1 MICSNKF
8 YSNLAHHIQSNWDPI
23 NPKFKD
29 SIRYSHEYKYTNPN
43 GVSFNI
49 LLINKWY
56 NYSSDTAFYKCE
68 FIFGEKDE
76 DIVDEDIVDDEDD
89 DGQFFRREWNEEV
102 DIVIFKV
109 KSEKSC
115 EKLSLAL
122 KEIFRLAN
130 RAEKC
135 RECNNNSA
143 DSLIL
148 SDDGKMCMECYTT
161 NYFVSRVAPNEKFK
175 CFICCKEFFNCEN
188 ANYCD
193 NKHTDLMCK
202 KCRGQISKCPLCRKM
217 L

>member
-1 MICSNKF
+1 MSISSQKF
-8 YSNLAHHIQSNWDPI
+8 YSNLANNIHSNWDPI
-23 NPKFKD
+23 NPNFRQ
-29 SIRYSHEYKYTNPN
+29 SIRYSHDFKYTNLN

-49 LLINKWY
+49 LLINKCY
-56 NYSSDTAFYKCE
+56 HESSDTSCYKCE

-76 DIVDEDIVDDEDD
+76 DTMDDDDD
-89 DGQFFRREWNEEV
+89 DGQFFRREWDE
-102 DIVIFKV
+102 DIDTIIFKV

-115 EKLSLAL
+115 KKLSLAL

-135 RECNNNSA
+135 KECNINSG

-161 NYFVSRVAPNEKFK
+161 NYFVSRAVPNKKFK

-188 ANYCD
+188 ADYCD